1 MTPPVTEGAN
11 TGLSGLVRTG
21 LEKLRSKLL
30 DLSMSNRLL
39 NFKHSEK
46 SKTHIRIIDEIPEV
60 LFDRLE
66 QRKNLQFV
74 WIEEPD
80 FELADEQTAEFKEA
94 FAKTKESDE
103 TYLQQKEKLGFRVTR
118 RQIAKLDRALKDRV
132 RVSLGLTPRSERSVA
147 DRAREL
153 GIDPSYDLSPDVPTV
168 NRARRE
174 SIIQTLFYREAM
186 ESKLAA
192 IREGDKTLLEDAGI
206 NALYA
211 AFGFAEWYESSD
223 SDIPVFAPLVFYP
236 VEIQRTLENGLYKY
250 VLAARDDDVETN
262 QAFAEL
268 IKRTAGLE
276 LPSWDPEATLADYF
290 QKVQA
295 ILSSQRRWRLRR
307 WVTIGLFTFAKLAMY
322 ADLDPKRWTL
332 RHPLE
337 SHPILSDLLV
347 GTEAISD
354 VTLAPDY
361 DIDSPSVESKSHV
374 LVTDADSSQHSAVID
389 VLDGK
394 SLVIQG
400 PPGTGKSQTI
410 TNIIAAAMQGGKKIL
425 FLAEKM
431 AALQVVK
438 DRLDHFGLG
447 NFCLEVHSNKTR
459 KTTVLK
465 SLEERLN
472 LPAPRLDGNQLRQAL
487 EAHEQAREGL
497 IYYVTRMKEVVGE
510 TGLTVHEILGA
521 NCIRIGLAET
531 LSPQLLKVR
540 IESPLE
546 MNSFTRQELR
556 ELSRDLESRAAGINS
571 WKGLSHHPWY
581 GVQNIGLDVF
591 QSDELVGL
599 LGLWKEA
606 IAALVQKLASVSSD
620 TGWSL
625 EPTLNS
631 TNQFITKVAA
641 LPEMGD
647 DVVEAVVRSVST
659 QTQLSQLIEIA
670 DNVDALNKI
679 RTAISQHSSDCGKV
693 FEIGSAQF
701 RQAHEKAA
709 KLKLLDASIST
720 VEAISA
726 EKRLGAKFL
735 SQAEEAV
742 SPLAKAFG
750 IDSLLRHDVEDIL
763 KAISLLQSVPRRILG
778 YRDPAVISEENIRDL
793 ERSAHSCEALQRL
806 KSKIS
811 EDFHLALV
819 PSLEAVKQ
827 AAHTLQTSGFMR
839 RTFSRECRAAKKLYR
854 DLAAPGNST
863 RKRKA
868 GPELLRLAAYLQQA
882 HENETN
888 KDLQRY
894 ADRFYRGAE
903 TPWRELVS
911 VSQWASKVRQT
922 FPPQPNGKNPI
933 CTFLLEADTDRI
945 DAVLAF
951 GKTGEHEFLVRQ
963 TTKSS
968 AWTAGSLSAFVTVE
982 KAAAQLCEELAT
994 QLSGI
999 NWNPATKL
1007 EELGTI
1013 AGELKSSEDILLKLK
1028 SDKVEK
1034 LLGSPGESWIDKAVP
1049 LRETATYLSDLA
1061 KLGLPQVFWQRS
1073 SQSPVRDLIA
1083 SLKSHDEALSSVVAA
1098 VSEQEKAACSL
1109 GAIDIRRWIGADSL
1123 TSVNLRT
1130 LESRIG
1136 FALENKAALQ
1146 PYLDFLRV
1154 ESRVRT
1160 TPLAPILDHFKDSP
1174 DPYRDLDKIFEL
1186 LFYRSC
1192 AESLLKQDPK
1202 LGTHSGESHEK
1213 LRTRYQQLDRKVLEL
1228 KRQQIAQTLMSFH
1241 VPAGVSKGKASDLT
1255 DLALIRRQISLQRR
1269 HISLRELF
1277 RRAGDAVQALKPCFM
1292 MSPMSV
1298 AQFLDP
1304 TALRFDLV
1312 VMDEASQIRPED
1324 AIGAI
1329 ARGTQIVVV
1338 GDPKQLPPTPFFE
1351 KVDRDE
1357 SSDEGSDEAEVE
1369 DLVGQESIL
1378 DVTRGPYQPVRRLG
1392 WHYRSQ
1398 HEGLIAFSNREFYEN
1413 SLIVFPSPHGD
1424 DPQFGVRLEE
1434 VDGRYADS
1442 LNPIEAEAVVAAAQ
1456 LFMRQFPQRSLG
1468 IVAMN
1473 KPQQEL
1479 IQKMMDDLFA
1489 TDVEA
1494 EAYRVR
1500 WENTLD
1506 RVFVK
1511 NLENVQGDERDVIFI
1526 STVYGKDAAGN
1537 FYQRFGP
1544 INGAYGHRRLNVL
1557 FTRAKQQVRLFSS
1570 MKASDIRI
1578 EENTRLGVKVLKNY
1592 LAYAKSG
1599 YFESAELTGRQ
1610 PDSEFEVWVMRML
1623 SERGYEVVPQLGV
1636 AGYFIDLAIRHPDHR
1651 GTFILGVECDGATY
1665 HSARSVRDRDR
1676 LRQEVLGR
1684 LGWKIYRIWSTDWF
1698 RNPRNEFLKLV
1709 AAIEAL
1715 RTSKN

>member
-1 MTPPVTEGAN
+1 VTMPAPEGAN
-11 TGLSGLVRTG
+11 AGLGGLVRAG

-39 NFKHSEK
+39 NFKHSDK

-60 LFDRLE
+60 LFDKLE
-66 QRKNLQFV
+66 QHKNLQFV
-74 WIEEPD
+74 WIEEPE
-80 FELADEQTAEFKEA
+80 FELADEQTTEFKEA
-94 FAKTKESDE
+94 FAKAKESDE
-103 TYLQQKEKLGFRVTR
+103 TYLQQKEKLGSRVTR
-118 RQIAKLDRALKDRV
+118 RQLAKLDRALKDRV
-132 RVSLGLTPRSERSVA
+132 RVSLGLTPRSDRSVA
-147 DRAREL
+147 DRAREF
-153 GIDPSYDLSPDVPTV
+153 GIDPSFDLPPNAPTAS
-168 NRARRE
+168 RSRRE
-174 SIIQTLFYREAM
+174 STVQTLFYRELM

-206 NALYA
+206 NALYT
-211 AFGFAEWYESSD
+211 AFGFAEWYESAD
-223 SDIPVFAPLVFYP
+223 SEIPVFAPLVFYP

-250 VLAARDDDVETN
+250 VLAARDDDIEIN

-268 IKRTAGLE
+268 TKRTAGLE
-276 LPSWDPEATLADYF
+276 LPAWDTEATLSDYL
-290 QKVQA
+290 QKVQE
-295 ILSSQRRWRLRR
+295 ILASQRRWRVRR
-307 WVTIGLFTFAKLAMY
+307 WVTVGLFTFAKLAMY

-332 RHPLE
+332 GHPLE

-347 GTEAISD
+347 GTEAVSD

-361 DIDSPSVESKSHV
+361 DIDSPNLASKNHV
-374 LVTDADSSQHSAVID
+374 LITDADSSQHSAVID
-389 VLDGK
+389 VLEGK

-410 TNIIAAAMQGGKKIL
+410 TNIIAAAMQSGKKIL

-465 SLEERLN
+465 SLEERVN
-472 LPAPRLDGNQLRQAL
+472 FSTSPLDGNQLRQAL
-487 EAHEQAREGL
+487 DAHQQARDEL
-497 IYYVTRMKEVVGE
+497 IYYVTRMKENVGE
-510 TGLTVHEILGA
+510 TGLTVHAILGA
-521 NCIRIGLAET
+521 NCIRVGLAET
-531 LSPQLLKVR
+531 LSSQLLKVR
-540 IESPLE
+540 IERPLE
-546 MNSFTRQELR
+546 MNSFTRQELT
-556 ELSRDLESRAAGINS
+556 ELSCDLESRAAGINS
-571 WKGLSHHPWY
+571 WQGLSRHPWY
-581 GVQNIGLDVF
+581 GIQNVGLDVF
-591 QSDELVGL
+591 QSDELLAALV
-599 LGLWKEA
+599 LWKES
-606 IAALVQKLASVSSD
+606 IAALIQKVASVSSD

-625 EPTLNS
+625 EPVLNA
-631 TNQFITKVAA
+631 TNQFIGKVAA
-641 LPEMGD
+641 LPDIREE
-647 DVVEAVVRSVST
+647 VVESIVCSVST
-659 QTQLSQLIEIA
+659 QTHLSLLIETV
-670 DNVDALNKI
+670 DNVEAFNKI
-679 RTAISQHSSDCGKV
+679 QGAIAQYSSASAKV
-693 FEIGSAQF
+693 FELGSAHF
-701 RQAHEKAA
+701 KHAYEKAA
-709 KLKLLDASIST
+709 KLNLLDANIADI
-720 VEAISA
+720 EKISA
-726 EKRLGAKFL
+726 EKRQRAESLCK
-735 SQAEEAV
+735 AEEAILPV
-742 SPLAKAFG
+742 AKALG
-750 IDSLLRHDVEDIL
+750 IDSPLRHDIEDIL
-763 KAISLLQSVPRRILG
+763 KAMSLLQLVPRRSLG
-778 YRDPAVISEENIRDL
+778 YRDPAVMSEENIRDL
-793 ERSAHSCEALQRL
+793 ERSAQSSEALQRL

-811 EDFHLALV
+811 EDFHLSLV

-827 AAHTLQTSGFMR
+827 AAHALQTSGVFRKMFGRGCRGAR
-839 RTFSRECRAAKKLYR
+839 RLYR
-854 DLAAPGNST
+854 DLAVSSDSR
-863 RKRKA
+863 RKRKP
-868 GPELLRLAAYLQQA
+868 GQELTRLAAYMQQA
-882 HENETN
+882 RENETN

-894 ADRFYRGAE
+894 AGRFYRGSD

-911 VSQWASKVRQT
+911 ISQWASKVRQT
-922 FPPQPNGKNPI
+922 FPPQPNGKNPL
-933 CTFLLEADTDRI
+933 CNFLLEADSGRI
-945 DAVLAF
+945 DSILAF
-951 GKTGEHEFLVRQ
+951 GKTTEYEFLVQ
-963 TTKSS
+963 ETAKSS
-968 AWTAGSLSAFVTVE
+968 AWSASSLMAFVAEE
-982 KAAAQLCEELAT
+982 KAAAQLCEELAS
-994 QLSGI
+994 QLSGV
-999 NWNPATKL
+999 NWNSATKL
-1007 EELGTI
+1007 KELGTV
-1013 AGELKSSEDILLKLK
+1013 AGELKTGEDILLNLN
-1028 SDKVEK
+1028 SDKIEK
-1034 LLGSPGESWIDKAVP
+1034 LLGSRGALWVDKAVP
-1049 LRETATYLSDLA
+1049 LRETATFLSELA
-1061 KLGLPQVFWQRS
+1061 KLGLPQVFWQRLGQRS
-1073 SQSPVRDLIA
+1073 VRDLIA
-1083 SLKSHDEALSSVVAA
+1083 SLRRHGEDLFPLVTA
-1098 VSEQEKAACSL
+1098 VIEHEKTICSL
-1109 GAIDIRRWIGADSL
+1109 GAINGRRWIGADNMS
-1123 TSVNLRT
+1123 SVNLRT

-1154 ESRVRT
+1154 ETRART
-1160 TPLAPILDHFKDSP
+1160 TPLAPILDCFQDSP
-1174 DPYRDLDKIFEL
+1174 DPYRGLDKIFEL
-1186 LFYRSC
+1186 VFYRSC
-1192 AESLLKQDPK
+1192 AESLLKEDPK
-1202 LGTHSGESHEK
+1202 LAGHSGESHEK
-1213 LRTRYQQLDRKVLEL
+1213 LRKRYQQLDRKVLEL
-1228 KRQQIAQTLMSFH
+1228 KRQQIAQTLLCFH
-1241 VPAGVSKGKASDLT
+1241 VPAGTSRGKASDLT
-1255 DLALIRRQISLQRR
+1255 DLALIRRQIGLQRR
-1269 HISLRELF
+1269 HVSLRDLF
-1277 RRAGDAVQALKPCFM
+1277 KRAGDAIQALKPCFM

-1304 TALRFDLV
+1304 AGLRFDLV

-1424 DPQFGVRLEE
+1424 DPEFGVRLEE

-1456 LFMRQFPQRSLG
+1456 SFMRQFPQRSLG

-1494 EAYRVR
+1494 ESYRVR

-1544 INGAYGHRRLNVL
+1544 LNGVYGHRRLNVL
-1557 FTRAKQQVRLFSS
+1557 FTRAKQQVRLFTS
-1570 MKASDIRI
+1570 MKAADIRI
-1578 EENTRLGVKVLKNY
+1578 EENTRLGVKALKDY

-1599 YFESAELTGRQ
+1599 YLESIELTGRQ
-1610 PDSEFEVWVMRML
+1610 PDSEFEIWVMRML
-1623 SERGYEVVPQLGV
+1623 TERGYEVVPQLGV

-1651 GTFILGVECDGATY
+1651 GTFILGIECDGATY

-1676 LRQEVLGR
+1676 LRQEVLVR

-1709 AAIEAL
+1709 AAIESL
-1715 RTSKN
+1715 RTSTN